1 MGLYGWD
8 EKTKFEF
15 LDKYYKNVLEEC
27 TMLPNANTTIKKLK
41 NEGDTIHFVTAYREI
56 SLTINVNRE
65 KIH

>member
-1 MGLYGWD
+1 MALYGWD

-41 NEGDTIHFVTAYREI
+41 N
-56 SLTINVNRE
+56 
-65 KIH
+65 